1 MKTFCLCFFMALVSM
16 TGFSQQSPFEVS
28 ARTISAG
35 NGNSFGNYGISLAY
49 PVFRKEKTIVA
60 VGINT
65 DCFRN
70 NLSGDSIGLKNLYR
84 LSIPLMLQVS
94 VGEKYKLNFIV
105 DPSLSSDFEDI
116 TGNDFRYNAALRLVR
131 NKWDGMSWS
140 AGIGISKQFFGM
152 QVVPFYQANIPLT
165 PRLSLSGALPM
176 KPRLTFEISPEKQVG
191 FALAASAGSFRLS
204 AAKNEQYA
212 DIKQGEAFF
221 FYQQKLFGNFHIGF
235 NAGLTFI
242 NRIRVF
248 EKDQKIPLRLFL
260 YDFGHERTP
269 SASWNNN
276 GWLMQVQIAYKFH
289 HVM

>member
-1 MKTFCLCFFMALVSM
+1 MRTFCLCCALALVSLS
-16 TGFSQQSPFEVS
+16 GFSQQNPFEVS

-65 DCFRN
+65 DWYQN
-70 NLSGDSIGLKNLYR
+70 NLSDDTIGLKNLYR
-84 LSIPLMLQVS
+84 LSIPFIFQISL
-94 VGEKYKLNFIV
+94 GEKYKLNIMA
-105 DPSLSSDFEDI
+105 DPSLSSDLEDI
-116 TGNDFRYNAALRLVR
+116 TSRDFRYNAAIRLAR
-131 NKWDGMSWS
+131 SKKAGMSWS

-165 PRLSLSGALPM
+165 SRLSLSGALPM
-176 KPRLTFEISPEKQVG
+176 KPRLTFEISPARQIG
-191 FALAASAGSFRLS
+191 FAVAASAGSFRLS
-204 AAKNEQYA
+204 AEKNYQYA
-212 DIKQGEAFF
+212 DIKQGEAFL
-221 FYQQKLFGNFHIGF
+221 FYQQKLFGNFHIGI
-235 NAGLTFI
+235 NAGHTFI

-276 GWLMQVQIAYKFH
+276 GWLLQVQIAYKI
-289 HVM
+289 